1 MDKWICRIYK
11 EICVDSSLLLYLTG
25 CFCFVFPALPPLN
38 FCFVFPALPPLKKN
52 FYIEN
57 IDVANMHPETVK
69 QIRYDVL
76 YTAWFIE
83 VMK

>member
-25 CFCFVFPALPPLN
+25 C